1 MRYRGRFAPS
11 PTGPLHFGSLVAAL
25 GSWLDARA
33 HGGEWLIRIEDVD
46 RARERP
52 GAAEA
57 QLATLRRLGLVSDL
71 PIVRQSQRL
80 ERYREVLARLVQS
93 GRAFPCSCSRRELAS
108 SGGVHRRCLHP
119 PMPARQAVRLR
130 VEAGL
135 ECFEDRVFG
144 RCCEDLARSTGDFV
158 LLRADGFFAY
168 QFAVVVD
175 DADQG
180 ISDVVRGAD
189 LLASTARQRLLQRAL
204 GLPHPR
210 TMHLPLVLDAS
221 GNKLAK
227 SEGAQA
233 IDRED
238 PAAVL
243 RRAWLHL
250 GQEPSVL
257 AGLRTVQAILAQ
269 AQRHWT
275 PARVPPSWPP
285 KGVTAPM

>member
-33 HGGEWLIRIEDVD
+33 HDGEWLIRIEDID

-57 QLATLRRLGLVSDL
+57 QLETLRRLGLVSDL
-71 PIVRQSQRL
+71 PIVRQSQRQ
-80 ERYREVLARLVQS
+80 ERYREVLQGLVQS
-93 GRAFPCSCSRRELAS
+93 GQAFPCSCSRRELAVH
-108 SGGVHRRCLHP
+108 GGVHRRCLHP
-119 PMPARQAVRLR
+119 PIPTRQAIRLR
-130 VEAGL
+130 VEAGQ

-180 ISDVVRGAD
+180 ITDVVRGAD

-250 GQEPSVL
+250 GQDPGVL
-257 AGLRTVQAILAQ
+257 AGLRTVEAILAQ

-275 PARVPPSWPP
+275 PTRVPASWPP
-285 KGVTAPM
+285 KGVTPPM